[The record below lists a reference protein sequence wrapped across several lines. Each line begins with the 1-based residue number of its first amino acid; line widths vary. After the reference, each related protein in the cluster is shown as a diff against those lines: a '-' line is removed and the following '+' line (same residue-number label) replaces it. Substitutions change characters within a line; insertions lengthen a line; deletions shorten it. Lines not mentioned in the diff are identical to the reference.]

1 MTSLHWS
8 TAPTG
13 RASRQRMGR
22 TWQLRRPWRPGPA
35 SLLTPSALGR
45 AWGPWLCTCAP
56 HPAGATRRQEGGP
69 VASFPPGV
77 TERFNSLGLHPRV
90 QGLRVR
96 RQPQCW
102 GLWARAGAPPPFPS
116 PKAAAQPPLSAG
128 DICLRN
134 GPGNSPVLA
143 APCRA
148 EPTGKSSPCSG
159 EPEPPPPAPL
169 LAATPGLGPLLWPQH
184 RGPAH
189 HSPMARSHE
198 G

>member
-90 QGLRVR
+90 QRAQG
-96 RQPQCW
+96 PQATSVLGVVGKGWSPTTLPLPQGSCS
-102 GLWARAGAPPPFPS
+102 APTVS
-116 PKAAAQPPLSAG
+116 
-128 DICLRN
+128 R
-134 GPGNSPVLA
+134 
-143 APCRA
+143 
-148 EPTGKSSPCSG
+148 
-159 EPEPPPPAPL
+159 
-169 LAATPGLGPLLWPQH
+169 
-184 RGPAH
+184 
-189 HSPMARSHE
+189 
-198 G
+198 